1 MVFVKSDILS
11 SRLNYFKIP
20 YLYYT
25 FNVKRKMVNCIKL
38 EFYSTYY
45 EKVIILGHFNIE
57 AENKVMKDFL

>member
-1 MVFVKSDILS
+1 
-11 SRLNYFKIP
+11 
-20 YLYYT
+20 
-25 FNVKRKMVNCIKL
+25 MVNCIKL